1 MIDAENDYFVSFN
14 YTLVLEKIYGAK
26 NVCHVHGNTKN
37 NIIMGHGNLSEMKLI
52 TMDDAKRVGKKTQ
65 NERMFKIK
73 NEKSNYINEYLTMED
88 INLCMFYMCDNGN
101 NRLIKGKVQDKLYR
115 ELYYLKEYSH
125 RNIRYNR
132 REERNEILRPTN
144 SQIIQIENVLN
155 KIHSILSKNTSEALK
170 TIIKFINEIDIWE
183 TIDNI
188 YSIGFSYSD
197 VDMKVIQ
204 IISLLGANAWYLN
217 NYNYADLDIQ
227 IRKIKKCSFY
237 RIGQFDF
244 TKELL

>member
-1 MIDAENDYFVSFN
+1 MV
-14 YTLVLEKIYGAK
+14 
-26 NVCHVHGNTKN
+26 
-37 NIIMGHGNLSEMKLI
+37 
-52 TMDDAKRVGKKTQ
+52 
-65 NERMFKIK
+65 
-73 NEKSNYINEYLTMED
+73 
-88 INLCMFYMCDNGN
+88 
-101 NRLIKGKVQDKLYR
+101 
-115 ELYYLKEYSH
+115 
-125 RNIRYNR
+125 
-132 REERNEILRPTN
+132 N